1 MKSDLGNVT
10 DFIKV
15 IYYMTTALKHCVKLW
30 GRHCTRIG
38 KLNGLLVASYNGLK
52 EYIHADVSKIQDKC
66 LTAMFEK
73 EITKLKE
80 GKTTSKKVVEKKQN
94 KTCFFPAKKDL
105 NGVKNVLIQVFV

>member
-38 KLNGLLVASYNGLK
+38 KLNSLLVASYNGLK
-52 EYIHADVSKIQDKC
+52 EYIHEDVSKIQDKC

-80 GKTTSKKVVEKKQN
+80 GKTTSKKVVEKKKN
-94 KTCFFPAKKDL
+94 VFFPANKDL
-105 NGVKNVLIQVFV
+105 NGVKNVLIQIFL